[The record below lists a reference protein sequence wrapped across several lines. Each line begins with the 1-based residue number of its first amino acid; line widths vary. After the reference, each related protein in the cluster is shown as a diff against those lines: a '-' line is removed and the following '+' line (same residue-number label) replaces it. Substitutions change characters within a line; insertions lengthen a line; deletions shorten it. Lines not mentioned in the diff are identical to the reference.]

1 MSTKINSSN
10 FDSEFFKNQIEILSG
25 GYFPEFD
32 QIDRPKIEN
41 GFDYEK
47 VLQTSFYQD
56 RFDKNKV
63 LNVEKDFTNE
73 SLNNSFVNPNTISDF
88 QIVPQVQSSVDLFN
102 VESIRKD
109 FPILNEK
116 VDGKNFLI
124 WLDNAATTQKPKSV
138 IDRLSYFYEH
148 ENSNIHRGAHALAA
162 RATDAYESAR
172 DKVAKFLNAPSL
184 NDIIFVRGATEA
196 INLISQSF
204 GKFNIQKDDEIIVSN
219 LEHHANIVPWQLL
232 ASQVGAKIKVIPVDD
247 SGQILLDEF
256 EKLLNSRTKIVSV
269 AHVSN
274 ALGTIVP
281 IKEVTQIAH
290 RYGAKVLI
298 DGAQAIS
305 HIKVD
310 VQDIDCDFY
319 VFSGHKVF
327 GPTGI
332 GAIYGK
338 KDLLA
343 SMYPYQG
350 GGNMIADVTFEK
362 TVYQEAPNKFEA
374 GTGNIA
380 DAVGLGAA
388 IDYVSKI
395 GIDNIYR
402 YEHELLEYAISKMT
416 QISGLRL
423 IGTAKEKTSVLS
435 FVIDGYETQKV
446 GEYLT
451 SKGIA
456 LRFGHHCAQPILRRF
471 GVETTVRP
479 SIAFYNTKDE
489 IDFLVAAIKEFKNS
503 NFR

>member
-1 MSTKINSSN
+1 MITHNNSSN
-10 FDSEFFKNQIEILSG
+10 FDSEFYKNQIEILSN
-25 GYFPEFD
+25 GYFPEFE
-32 QIDRPKIEN
+32 QPSRAKIEN
-41 GFDYEK
+41 SFDYEK
-47 VLQTSFYQD
+47 VLQTKFYKD
-56 RFDKNKV
+56 RFDV
-63 LNVEKDFTNE
+63 IEF
-73 SLNNSFVNPNTISDF
+73 NNIENDFVNSDFKKSLENQNSISNF
-88 QIVPQVQSSVDLFN
+88 QIVPQSNRSAEIFN
-102 VESIRKD
+102 VKSVRKD
-109 FPILNEK
+109 FPILSEK

-138 IDRLSYFYEH
+138 IDRLNYFYEH

-204 GKFNIQKDDEIIVSN
+204 GKFNIQRDDEIIISN

-232 ASQVGAKIKVIPVDD
+232 ASEVGAKIKVIPVDN

-256 EKLLNSRTKIVSV
+256 EKLITPRTKIVSV

-281 IKEVTQIAH
+281 IKEVTKIAH
-290 RYGAKVLI
+290 RYGVKVLI

-338 KDLLA
+338 KEVLA
-343 SMYPYQG
+343 TMYPYQG

-362 TVYQEAPNKFEA
+362 TIYQEAPNKFEA

-395 GIDNIYR
+395 GIENIYR

-435 FVIDGYETQKV
+435 FVLDGFDTQKV

-471 GVETTVRP
+471 GVEATVRP
-479 SIAFYNTKDE
+479 SIAFYNTKEE
-489 IDFLVAAIKEFKNS
+489 IDFLIEKIKEFKNS
-503 NFR
+503 HFR

>member
-1 MSTKINSSN
+1 M
-10 FDSEFFKNQIEILSG
+10 
-25 GYFPEFD
+25 
-32 QIDRPKIEN
+32 
-41 GFDYEK
+41 
-47 VLQTSFYQD
+47 
-56 RFDKNKV
+56 
-63 LNVEKDFTNE
+63 
-73 SLNNSFVNPNTISDF
+73 
-88 QIVPQVQSSVDLFN
+88 
-102 VESIRKD
+102 
-109 FPILNEK
+109 
-116 VDGKNFLI
+116 
-124 WLDNAATTQKPKSV
+124 
-138 IDRLSYFYEH
+138 
-148 ENSNIHRGAHALAA
+148 
-162 RATDAYESAR
+162 
-172 DKVAKFLNAPSL
+172 
-184 NDIIFVRGATEA
+184 
-196 INLISQSF
+196 
-204 GKFNIQKDDEIIVSN
+204 
-219 LEHHANIVPWQLL
+219 EHHANIVPWQIW

-247 SGQILLDEF
+247 SGQILLNEF
-256 EKLLNSRTKIVSV
+256 ERLITTRTKIVSI

-281 IKEVTQIAH
+281 IKEVTNIAH
-290 RYGAKVLI
+290 RYGVKVLI

-338 KDLLA
+338 KEILA
-343 SMYPYQG
+343 SMYPYQS

-395 GIDNIYR
+395 GIENIYR

-435 FVIDGYETQKV
+435 FVLDGFDTQKV

-471 GVETTVRP
+471 GVEATVRP
-479 SIAFYNTKDE
+479 SIAFYNTKEE
-489 IDFLVAAIKEFKNS
+489 IDFLVEKIKEFKNS
-503 NFR
+503 HFR